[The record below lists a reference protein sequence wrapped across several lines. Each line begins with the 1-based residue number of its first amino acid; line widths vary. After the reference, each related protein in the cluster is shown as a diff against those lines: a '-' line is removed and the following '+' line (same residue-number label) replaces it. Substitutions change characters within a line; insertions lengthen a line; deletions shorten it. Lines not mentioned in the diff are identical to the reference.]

1 MRNSGQTAGKNAD
14 DKKGRRTP
22 HHRTHGN
29 TAGMRFMQDG
39 QVFPSSTL
47 RSSSER
53 LLAALSADASMNDAR
68 VSLNTQLDSLP
79 NETGE
84 RQRQFR
90 RIHSP
95 AELERLLAA
104 LSADASM
111 NDARVSLNTQLD
123 SLPNETGERQRQFRR
138 IHSPA
143 ELARRIPLA
152 RIGFRHAPDPGDDDL
167 YAVAKRLF

>member
-1 MRNSGQTAGKNAD
+1 
-14 DKKGRRTP
+14 
-22 HHRTHGN
+22 
-29 TAGMRFMQDG
+29 MQDG

-47 RSSSER
+47 RSSSE
-53 LLAALSADASMNDAR
+53 
-68 VSLNTQLDSLP
+68 Q
-79 NETGE
+79 
-84 RQRQFR
+84 
-90 RIHSP
+90 
-95 AELERLLAA
+95 LLAA

-152 RIGFRHAPDPGDDDL
+152 RIGFRHAPDTGDDDL